1 MNHAF
6 FLLILALTSAG
17 LALLRAGH
25 KKSGALILPMAIFL
39 SLIVLPWRPINA
51 LTQKNKN
58 FRHWAAPRM
67 VRIRRNWYAVS
78 GCFSVAIGLAMA
90 LRKPVQGRK
99 SGWDEPGEQRSLDR
113 ALADR
118 LNSRTS
124 YQDTFLG
131 LDQGG
136 RQVCLT
142 PVSRERHMQ
151 VIGPT
156 RSGKSQFL
164 LALAAQDMRAG
175 MPVFFM
181 EAKGDRCDFDQFLAL
196 ADRRGRR
203 SAVRY
208 FNPQDPKSHSFNP
221 IQKIPGQDATA
232 LANQLSRVLGREPTS
247 SGEAQEYYK
256 SVDYAKIQNMA
267 EVFWSTGLAFTL
279 RDCFH
284 YFSYAECREKAFK
297 LCNEPRLV
305 EMTRREFEQNPNAT
319 ALTSAI
325 RPYTTGPL
333 GDLLNTY
340 SPEIKLDEIF
350 EKKLLAYFAI
360 PIGHLPVLANPLGRM
375 LISGLLSVASWRQ
388 RAKDKPGPASVILDE
403 FAEFS
408 TPAFKSFI
416 ATVGSARFW
425 TVLSH
430 QDLGQL
436 RNIRGMD
443 IEAFESAV
451 FNNSSGCKVC
461 FRTPDPEDAE
471 FWASALGTYQTME
484 DTERFQKT
492 FLGSKGT
499 GEMSRRKVESFKV
512 HPNTLKNLKP
522 GSALVFAP
530 GNEDCLVRT
539 ARTFKL
545 LNGNIPDIEAVTTA
559 TEAGLNLGSVIKP
572 EQKKA
577 ALDKAGII
585 S

>member
-6 FLLILALTSAG
+6 FLLIMALASAG
-17 LALLRAGH
+17 LMILRAGY
-25 KKSGALILPMAIFL
+25 KKSGTLIFAPAIFL
-39 SLIVLPWRPINA
+39 ILALLPWKAVNA
-51 LTQKNKN
+51 LAKRNKN

-67 VRIRRNWYAVS
+67 VLIKRDWYAVA
-78 GCFSVAIGLAMA
+78 GCFSVGIGLCMA
-90 LRKPVQGRK
+90 FRKPVYERK
-99 SGWDEPGEQRSLDR
+99 SGWDEPEEQRGLDR

-118 LNSRTS
+118 LNSQAS

-136 RQVCLT
+136 RRVCLT

-151 VIGPT
+151 VVGPT

-164 LALAAQDMRAG
+164 LALSAQDMRAG

-181 EAKGDRCDFDQFLAL
+181 EAKGDRGDFDQFLAL
-196 ADRRGRR
+196 ADRCGRR
-203 SAVRY
+203 SEVRY

-221 IQKIPGQDATA
+221 IRKVPGQDATS

-267 EVFWSTGLAFTL
+267 EVFWDTELQYTL
-279 RDCFH
+279 QDCFY
-284 YFSYAECREKAFK
+284 YFSYAECRKKALG
-297 LCNEPRLV
+297 LCKDKRLI
-305 EMTRREFEQNPNAT
+305 EMTHREFEQNPNTT
-319 ALTSAI
+319 ALTSAL

-350 EKKLLAYFAI
+350 EKNQLAYFAI

-388 RAKDKPGPASVILDE
+388 QAKDKPGPASVILDE
-403 FAEFS
+403 FSEFA

-436 RNIRGMD
+436 RNIQGMD

-461 FRTPDPEDAE
+461 FRSPDPEDAE
-471 FWASALGTYQTME
+471 FWASTLGTYQTVE

-522 GSALVFAP
+522 GSALIFAP
-530 GNEDCLVRT
+530 GHEDCLVRT

-545 LNGNIPDIEAVTTA
+545 LNGKSPEIQAVTA
-559 TEAGLNLGSVIKP
+559 VVEAGLDLGSVIKP

-577 ALDKAGII
+577 DLDNEGIN